1 MEHSNDAYTQED
13 DVMLWQLHDIRRTL
27 AEQHQSPEQINTI
40 GRQVIQQYHL
50 ENLTIQSTLLNHE
63 VLQKKAA

>member
-13 DVMLWQLHDIRRTL
+13 DVMLWQLHDIRRKL
-27 AEQHQSPEQINTI
+27 AEEHQSPEQINTI
-40 GRQVIQQYHL
+40 GREVIQQYHL
-50 ENLTIQSTLLNHE
+50 ENLTIQSMTPHHG